1 MRILRAPE
9 TDDAAS
15 LSLDLSNRSSSATY
29 GEFNHIEDSQGS
41 FAMSLK
47 SLAWTPSC
55 SSFGSTVLKLVDRA
69 RATNSGC
76 RQLAEGKGSRMLSAP
91 EVCGDGLVDRQSE
104 PAKTF
109 S

>member
-15 LSLDLSNRSSSATY
+15 LSLVFRT

-47 SLAWTPSC
+47 SLARTPSC